1 MTTMMIGEAAGPVS
15 RYSRGRGGD
24 FDFVNAMLDVN
35 EGREAH
41 VSSCVFPRKYI
52 PTDVVVVVVVVAR
65 AVETARENTIR
76 ASVRGREGGPNPSRE
91 MARNLRGNERHSY
104 CDQYDGELGGAA
116 LGYRCIHWSFLS
128 VVVVV
133 VCQSVT

>member
-52 PTDVVVVVVVVAR
+52 PTDVVVVVVVV
-65 AVETARENTIR
+65 
-76 ASVRGREGGPNPSRE
+76 E

-104 CDQYDGELGGAA
+104 YDQYDGELGGAA